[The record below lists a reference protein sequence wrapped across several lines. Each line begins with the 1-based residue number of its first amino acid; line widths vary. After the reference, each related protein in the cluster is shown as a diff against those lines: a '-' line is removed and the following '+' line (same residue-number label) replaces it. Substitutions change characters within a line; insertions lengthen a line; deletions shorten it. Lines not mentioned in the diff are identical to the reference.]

1 MCHNPMD
8 GCLPFLAPSSASTQ
22 TTSSSSWLPHLHRPP
37 SLAPGVSTAKGQLV
51 RRHIH
56 LLSITIVF
64 VSSFKGKSTLL
75 PCRNSQARLRSSSS
89 LGDPVSSLCAGS
101 RPDRERSWTLG
112 PVSAKHGSWMSL
124 ACPHTVREGGHL
136 LCGFVESTAG
146 AAAESINLGR

>member
-37 SLAPGVSTAKGQLV
+37 SLAPGVSTAKGQPV

-75 PCRNSQARLRSSSS
+75 PCRNSQARLRSSSI

-101 RPDRERSWTLG
+101 RPDRERKELDPGASQCQTRKLDELG
-112 PVSAKHGSWMSL
+112 MSPHCPGRKPL
-124 ACPHTVREGGHL
+124 AL
-136 LCGFVESTAG
+136 WLCGVH
-146 AAAESINLGR
+146 GRSCCRVHQPG